1 MLLGNAIV
9 FAVSV
14 LFWTRGLAVPL
25 PLPAVGLRSAPRSSV
40 SIVSLLDTA
49 QSRMN
54 QVLAQA
60 NDPSVL
66 DLTTLNDI
74 VSTTNHVSNTLVTD
88 LQILDPSLDT
98 LMVDAT
104 GNKLTDKELA
114 TKVTVLLKGFETACT
129 IAKDTD
135 SGEIANII
143 ELIALNIDDMSEG
156 LRRVVP
162 GVTRLSLVTNSFKNT
177 DATISQLVNSIQRP
191 KS

>member
-25 PLPAVGLRSAPRSSV
+25 PLPAIGLRSAPRSSV

-74 VSTTNHVSNTLVTD
+74 VSTTNDVSNTLATD